1 MVSLDAIP
9 RSGLSLLLISVTA
22 LGGAVMSFRYSGA
35 EQVDHETVNSETA
48 FPESSTPL
56 ESNPTVSDVEAEEV
70 ARQVL
75 KLQEQLGGSIIGQ
88 SQMLSNRDTQAL
100 PQGNTQALPLS
111 KPSTLSK
118 WNRVAMPV
126 APKVPTKQP
135 NSFVESGRLHSAQHE
150 VAALRKAAWQLDTA
164 SHRLEQ
170 LDLYPQADALR
181 RLAMRLRHDARGLKH
196 ASHGDRAGAF

>member
-56 ESNPTVSDVEAEEV
+56 ESNPTVSDVEAKEV

-88 SQMLSNRDTQAL
+88 SQMLSKR
-100 PQGNTQALPLS
+100 NTQ
-111 KPSTLSK
+111 TLSK

-170 LDLYPQADALR
+170 LNLYPQADALR
-181 RLAMRLRHDARGLKH
+181 RLAMRLRNDARGLKH
-196 ASHGDRAGAF
+196 AGHGDRAGAF